1 MKAEDFINESSI
13 SQINTPETGGEWAIK
28 VDDVVKLM
36 EQYAQHSA
44 QDRYDEAMK
53 YFDECIKEAKVSGE
67 NYAFCFNFIISERA
81 NICAKAS
88 GLDTPNNEK
97 G

>member
-1 MKAEDFINESSI
+1 MKAEKWMSTNGYYKGQILQYI
-13 SQINTPETGGEWAIK
+13 SDGETRLVS
-28 VDDVVKLM
+28 VDEIL

-44 QDRYDEAMK
+44 QERYDEAMK

-88 GLDTPNNEK
+88 GLDTPNNDE

>member
-44 QDRYDEAMK
+44 QERYDEAIK
-53 YFDECIKEAKVSGE
+53 YKNSVQFWSLTKALKI
-67 NYAFCFNFIISERA
+67 
-81 NICAKAS
+81 AS
-88 GLDTPNNEK
+88 GLDTPNNDE